1 MTRTAAIYQ
10 QLGIIRNKK
19 GKESNASITPR
30 QDLAFHLLLN
40 LYRLTGN
47 VIFHVSCVSETSGT
61 VGVDRMSDI
70 LTSLSFVSLTFGM
83 FAFFPSYGL
92 SIDLFISANMKNL
105 LPFSYHNNQISKLY

>member
-61 VGVDRMSDI
+61 VGVDRMSDM

-83 FAFFPSYGL
+83 FAFFSFVRIVNRFVYFSKYKISTAIFL
-92 SIDLFISANMKNL
+92 S
-105 LPFSYHNNQISKLY
+105 